1 MWRSEAQARAETLW
15 GLEQADVVKLS
26 DEELSFLWGCT
37 PEEGARR
44 LREECGVA
52 LAMITL
58 GPQGCYLENA
68 RGACRVP
75 APAVR
80 PVDTTGAGDI
90 FGAAPWRS
98 CWPWTHL
105 RRSWSPARW
114 RASPASPSPPP
125 ACPPSAPAASP
136 PSPQRRRCW
145 PLWKSNRRARRV
157 PAGSSNTLQ
166 AVEKP
171 SPKEGLGND
180 TSHGGRGD
188 NFAGNRAPSA
198 IQSFSAGCITLCGS

>member
-1 MWRSEAQARAETLW
+1 MAYARAQGKLVTFDPNYRPPLWRSEAQARAETLW

-80 PVDTTGAGDI
+80 PVDTTGAGDAFNGGFVAALAEGKDLFEACA
-90 FGAAPWRS
+90 FGNAVSNLAVTKMGTSVAMPHRAEVDAFIAA
-98 CWPWTHL
+98 
-105 RRSWSPARW
+105 
-114 RASPASPSPPP
+114 
-125 ACPPSAPAASP
+125 
-136 PSPQRRRCW
+136 
-145 PLWKSNRRARRV
+145 N
-157 PAGSSNTLQ
+157 
-166 AVEKP
+166 
-171 SPKEGLGND
+171 GLMG
-180 TSHGGRGD
+180 
-188 NFAGNRAPSA
+188 
-198 IQSFSAGCITLCGS
+198 

>member
-1 MWRSEAQARAETLW
+1 M
-15 GLEQADVVKLS
+15 VKLS

-90 FGAAPWRS
+90 FGGSAVAKLLALDTP
-98 CWPWTHL
+98 PAEL
-105 RRSWSPARW
+105 EPARW

-136 PSPQRRRCW
+136 PSPQRRRYW
-145 PLWKSNRRARRV
+145 PLW
-157 PAGSSNTLQ
+157 
-166 AVEKP
+166 E
-171 SPKEGLGND
+171 E
-180 TSHGGRGD
+180 
-188 NFAGNRAPSA
+188 
-198 IQSFSAGCITLCGS
+198 